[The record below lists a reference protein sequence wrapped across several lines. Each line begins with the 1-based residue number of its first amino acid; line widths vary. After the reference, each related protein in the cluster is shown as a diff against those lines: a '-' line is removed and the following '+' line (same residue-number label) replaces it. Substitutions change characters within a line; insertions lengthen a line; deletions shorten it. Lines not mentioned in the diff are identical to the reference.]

1 MTIHD
6 DNEPV
11 NRSLEFNDGIGD
23 YLREKESHEFSWK
36 KTIGVLLLGA
46 LTVILF
52 TIGGLKMVGHFFFN
66 DFESFYR
73 DDYTK
78 NMNHIDQ
85 FSTSPQSNAMSLTWS
100 ESDSLNTHDRTV
112 SPSGESSTN
121 PETSI
126 KRGSSIKSGS
136 STNPG
141 ASPQTVP
148 PPAERTPATEPVPSS
163 ASSSIGGA
171 VSRSAVGVAVRR
183 LAPAVVDPSPPT
195 GVMYR
200 VIVGTFSNE
209 SAAKRQLRR
218 IQSFGYDGYI
228 WQTIP
233 DQPPGYYKVQLGS
246 FGSLDVAN
254 TIIKQLK
261 TAHGID
267 AYIMP
272 YRPKG

>member
-6 DNEPV
+6 DNEPL

-36 KTIGVLLLGA
+36 KTVGVLLLGV
-46 LTVILF
+46 LTVFVL
-52 TIGGLKMVGHFFFN
+52 TIGALKTLRHFFFN

-121 PETSI
+121 P
-126 KRGSSIKSGS
+126 
-136 STNPG
+136 G

-148 PPAERTPATEPVPSS
+148 SPL
-163 ASSSIGGA
+163 SSSIEKIG
-171 VSRSAVGVAVRR
+171 VSDPVRSAVRR
-183 LAPAVVDPSPPT
+183 LAPAVVNPSPPT

>member
-1 MTIHD
+1 MTVHD

-36 KTIGVLLLGA
+36 KTVGVLLLGS

-52 TIGGLKMVGHFFFN
+52 TIGALKMVGHLFFN
-66 DFESFYR
+66 DADSLYS
-73 DDYTK
+73 DDDAVH
-78 NMNHIDQ
+78 MNHFDPL
-85 FSTSPQSNAMSLTWS
+85 SSPPPSDAMALTWS
-100 ESDSLNTHDRTV
+100 ES
-112 SPSGESSTN
+112 
-121 PETSI
+121 
-126 KRGSSIKSGS
+126 
-136 STNPG
+136 G
-141 ASPQTVP
+141 ALGWPTP
-148 PPAERTPATEPVPSS
+148 APAERTPATEPVPSS

-183 LAPAVVDPSPPT
+183 LAPVVVNPST
-195 GVMYR
+195 NTRVIYR

-261 TAHGID
+261 TTHGID